1 MDKDICVSDCTAH
14 AVAVVNQAGQQRSF
28 LFYKGFIL
36 SSRHSYKQP
45 ESDPNIRRLQPGN
58 THPGSGRAVS
68 PLH

>member
-1 MDKDICVSDCTAH
+1 MDKDICVSVCTAH

-28 LFYKGFIL
+28 LFYIGFIL